1 MTDPALLSYAVPQ
14 MTCSGLLAGALAE
27 LLVSTGVVE
36 AVPLAE
42 VALLGVVAVG
52 VAVGVTEG
60 SAVPDGDVDGVEEGE
75 PVGVDGVDGLEVEGL
90 GVVGLGELG
99 VPLLPGRF
107 VPLAPSEG
115 SAAPV
120 GVGSS
125 AVP

>member
-1 MTDPALLSYAVPQ
+1 

-27 LLVSTGVVE
+27 LLLSTGVLE

-52 VAVGVTEG
+52 VDVGVTEG
-60 SAVPDGDVDGVEEGE
+60 SGVSDAGVDGDEEGE
-75 PVGVDGVDGLEVEGL
+75 PVGVAGVDGLDVEGL
-90 GVVGLGELG
+90 GVEGLGELG

-107 VPLAPSEG
+107 VPLALSEG